1 MNTDQVFLTRLSTG
15 ARQLDTTMIR
25 QTAGLSRSASQNARV
40 GTMVKV
46 ASASNAEGWGNR
58 YLKEVARQI
67 LTDNVVTEPPVP
79 VQQIAQKLQV

>member
-1 MNTDQVFLTRLSTG
+1 
-15 ARQLDTTMIR
+15 
-25 QTAGLSRSASQNARV
+25 
-40 GTMVKV
+40 MVKV